1 MLEVM
6 KNQITRTLGMVIILL
21 ISSSTA
27 QAQIDPNPYG
37 QQNQQRS
44 IWDKQPEEPKT
55 DQPTPF
61 GSNTQRAGTA
71 SVQQNGALAD
81 PPPFGGNTQDGVPI
95 DGGLAFLLAS
105 GLMYG
110 AQKMYKSTKNS
121 PTVV

>member
-1 MLEVM
+1 MKKQLSTILSML
-6 KNQITRTLGMVIILL
+6 LILL
-21 ISSSTA
+21 VCSSSAT
-27 QAQIDPNPYG
+27 AQIDPNLYG
-37 QQNQQRS
+37 QQTQRS

-81 PPPFGGNTQDGVPI
+81 PPPFGGNTQDGIPI

-110 AQKMYKSTKNS
+110 TRKMYKSTKKTKVEEPS
-121 PTVV
+121 EK

>member
-1 MLEVM
+1 M
-6 KNQITRTLGMVIILL
+6 KNQIATTLGMLIILL

-27 QAQIDPNPYG
+27 PAQIDPNPYG

-44 IWDKQPEEPKT
+44 IWDKEPEEPKT

-81 PPPFGGNTQDGVPI
+81 PPPFGGNTQDGIPI
-95 DGGLAFLLAS
+95 DGGLGFLLAA
-105 GLMYG
+105 GAGYG
-110 AQKMYKSTKNS
+110 VKKLRQHRSKRK
-121 PTVV
+121 